1 MKARILLFLF
11 LGVVVG
17 CHADATVDSL
27 VLPERALPALEPI
40 LQAAAEQS
48 PRMLARSLDLEIAE
62 NGRIAARS
70 GLLPHFGGSYRFY
83 ETRDDRADL
92 SNPTRAQKSYYD
104 VSITQPLFHWGERMN
119 NARVAELQKAI
130 AQGNYREAYRGL
142 MQDLRQRYLGLIALK
157 QQVVRSSAVVAYSLQ
172 QVKLG
177 EERLAK
183 KVISET
189 EMYPLRVNA
198 ETNQITLERVEFE
211 FAAAKRTFARLT
223 GQPELRDDQIPDTIP
238 TLSYNASAIE
248 RLLAAFLA
256 QKEPPAPEAVVA
268 RHQLQIAE
276 LNYKNEKTRLRPKF
290 NLVLGANQDE
300 QTYTLNAAQKYRVNS
315 LYAGISVNW
324 TMFDG
329 FYSQSM
335 RRNALAR
342 LRQTEIELDDVY
354 HRVGQQAQN
363 QAKQLNFAARTMAIH
378 DRALVSAEGNLR
390 TKTGEF
396 ERGAVSESDV
406 TLARLAML
414 ESRIY
419 ALNARVDF
427 LFRVTDLLGTLTE
440 DPILS
445 RLPVK

>member
-1 MKARILLFLF
+1 MKARFLFCLF
-11 LGVVVG
+11 LGAIVSVY
-17 CHADATVDSL
+17 ADTAVDNL

-48 PRMLARSLDLEIAE
+48 PRLLARSLDLEIAE
-62 NGRIAARS
+62 NGRIAGRA
-70 GLLPHFGGSYRFY
+70 GLLPYFGGSFRLY
-83 ETRDDRADL
+83 EARDDRADL
-92 SNPTRAQKSYYD
+92 SSPTRVQKLYYD
-104 VSITQPLFHWGERMN
+104 VSVTQPLFHWGERMN

-157 QQVVRSSAVVAYSLQ
+157 QQVVRASAVAAYSQQ

-183 KVISET
+183 KVISEA

-198 ETNQITLERVEFE
+198 ETNQIALERVEFE
-211 FAAAKRTFARLT
+211 LATAKRTFARLT
-223 GQPELRDDQIPDTIP
+223 GQAELRDDQIPETIP
-238 TLSYNASAIE
+238 TLSYDASSIE

-256 QKEPPAPEAVVA
+256 QREPPAPEAVVA

-290 NLVLGANQDE
+290 NLVVGANQDQ
-300 QTYTLNAAQKYRVNS
+300 QTYTLNTAQKYRVNS
-315 LYAGISVNW
+315 LYGGISLGW
-324 TMFDG
+324 TLFDG
-329 FYSQSM
+329 FYSRSL

-342 LRQTEIELDDVY
+342 LRQTEIELGDVY
-354 HRVGQQAQN
+354 HRVGQQAQS

-396 ERGAVSESDV
+396 QRGAVAESDV

-414 ESRIY
+414 DSRIY
-419 ALNARVDF
+419 ALNARIDF

-440 DPILS
+440 DPILT